1 MRETDK
7 SEDVQELDSGYVGEA
22 LVVVHIAL
30 VGPKEEVSECAA
42 QDQRRRRVVVLDQR
56 VQARLELEHV
66 SESIEALVAV
76 DSVAC
81 REEEQPVGEVK
92 VT

>member
-1 MRETDK
+1 M
-7 SEDVQELDSGYVGEA
+7 QELNGGYVGEA
-22 LVVVHIAL
+22 FVVVHIAL
-30 VGPKEEVSECAA
+30 VGPEEEVSECAA

-56 VQARLELEHV
+56 VQTRLELEHV
-66 SESIEALVAV
+66 SEPIEALVAV

-81 REEEQPVGEVK
+81 REEQQPVGEVE